1 MSDKEKIIEELK
13 KQIKL
18 VKKVI
23 IDKELVLS
31 HLMEQLEE
39 IDN

>member
-18 VKKVI
+18 VKKEI
-23 IDKELVLS
+23 IDKELVLN

-39 IDN
+39 IVN

>member
-18 VKKVI
+18 VKKEI
-23 IDKELVLS
+23 IDKELVLN
-31 HLMEQLEE
+31 HLIEQL
-39 IDN
+39 

>member
-18 VKKVI
+18 VKKEI
-23 IDKELVLS
+23 ID
-31 HLMEQLEE
+31 
-39 IDN
+39 NATAR

>member
-18 VKKVI
+18 VKKEI
-23 IDKELVLS
+23 IDKELVLN

>member
-18 VKKVI
+18 VKKEI
-23 IDKELVLS
+23 IDKELVLN
-31 HLMEQLEE
+31 HLIEQLEE

>member
-18 VKKVI
+18 VKKEI

>member
-18 VKKVI
+18 VKKEI
-23 IDKELVLS
+23 IDKELVLNN
-31 HLMEQLEE
+31 LMEQLEE

>member
-18 VKKVI
+18 VKKEI
-23 IDKELVLS
+23 IDKELVLN

-39 IDN
+39 MNL